1 MAKDRLIEELDDAV
15 EAIMA
20 KSDALTQELDPRIAE
35 VLRIAAGLRDLP
47 SPVFKARL
55 ISELLSKSQSA
66 PSHGK
71 PLRTSADIEARL
83 KEMAK
88 GPAMIAHD
96 VKAALADLP
105 EMTMRFLASMN
116 RHTIGVTRSSA
127 DSHWERHPV
136 GDELLHI
143 LEGEVEVV
151 TLTGDGPV
159 HSIASA
165 GSVFIC
171 PKGLWHRL
179 LRRKPASILF
189 ATPGEGTEL
198 SSAEDPR
205 RDGKAH
211 GPAKRV
217 RRSSGRRDVIAHDLS
232 AALAG
237 VPELNITSETT
248 GEEAQASFRQ
258 LTSFD
263 ECAVGVMRFSGLTP
277 WERHPGGDELLHV
290 LEGEVDVTLLTDGG
304 PVHRT
309 VSEGSV
315 FVCPRGLWHR
325 QLPRPKVSMLFAT
338 PTKTTEVSFA
348 EDPRLG

>member
-1 MAKDRLIEELDDAV
+1 
-15 EAIMA
+15 MA
-20 KSDALTQELDPRIAE
+20 KSDVSAQELDPRIVE
-35 VLRIAAGLRDLP
+35 VLRVAAGLRDLP
-47 SPVFKARL
+47 NPQFKARL
-55 ISELLSKSQSA
+55 IAELLSGTQSA

-71 PLRTSADIEARL
+71 PLRTLADIEERL
-83 KEMAK
+83 MEMAE

-96 VKAALADLP
+96 VKAALEDLP
-105 EMTMRFLASMN
+105 GMTMRFLASMN

-127 DSHWERHPV
+127 DSHWERHPAA
-136 GDELLHI
+136 DELLHI

-151 TLTGDGPV
+151 TLTDDGPV
-159 HSIASA
+159 HSIAGA

-179 LRRKPASILF
+179 LPRKPAAILF
-189 ATPGEGTEL
+189 ATPGEGTEI
-198 SSAEDPR
+198 SNAEDPR
-205 RDGKAH
+205 RDGH
-211 GPAKRV
+211 GPAKRKSRV
-217 RRSSGRRDVIAHDLS
+217 RRSPGPRAMIAHDLN

-248 GEEAQASFRQ
+248 GEEAQASFCQ
-258 LTSFD
+258 LTTLD
-263 ECAVGVMRFSGLTP
+263 ECAVGVVRFSGLTP

-290 LEGEVDVTLLTDGG
+290 LDGEVEVTLLTETG
-304 PVHRT
+304 PVHR
-309 VSEGSV
+309 SLKAGSV
-315 FVCPRGLWHR
+315 FICPRGLWHR